1 MTETND
7 SRQPLPKGGP
17 QAFHIVLIGPMC
29 SGKSAVARELSLLSG
44 QPWTDL
50 DAEFVSEHGPIPAF
64 IEQHGF
70 EAFREAESVIFGR
83 ALSQSEPKIIAT
95 GGGVVLAEAN
105 RAVLTDQVA
114 FWLDVSPQA
123 VAARMRGGANRPL
136 LAGDDPL
143 ETWQSIRAERTPLY
157 RECGIGPIDTSASSP
172 REVARALQGMLDAAS
187 TTDPASVT
195 KP

>member
-1 MTETND
+1 M
-7 SRQPLPKGGP
+7 
-17 QAFHIVLIGPMC
+17 
-29 SGKSAVARELSLLSG
+29 
-44 QPWTDL
+44 
-50 DAEFVSEHGPIPAF
+50 
-64 IEQHGF
+64 
-70 EAFREAESVIFGR
+70 
-83 ALSQSEPKIIAT
+83 
-95 GGGVVLAEAN
+95 LAEAN

-187 TTDPASVT
+187 STDPVSVT